1 MKDSTIRTIT
11 MIGIWVAVILL
22 IVVIISL
29 IKNVDEIKSDPIL
42 YGMDKHNFNYCSCL
56 DEKGIST
63 IITID
68 RNESEDFG

>member
-1 MKDSTIRTIT
+1 MNDSTVRMIT

-29 IKNVDEIKSDPIL
+29 IKNVDEIKSDPII

-56 DEKGIST
+56 NENGIST

-68 RNESEDFG
+68 KDELEGFG